1 MQTAATVLL
10 QQVNEAI
17 ESDTWVNLTFQTLV
31 FIVCIFFIYASFTTR
46 TNKRKSVCA
55 NSCNKFVS

>member
-1 MQTAATVLL
+1 LL